1 ITRLP
6 ERLRL
11 PGTLAADAIGLPA
24 LAVAQAL
31 ALAHLGHSAQLPAAY
46 ALLTASVCARLLE
59 RRGSLAEVT
68 ALPALAALTAF
79 TAAWAAFGLAGGW
92 LGCFALTAAFG
103 YIAIARRDADDAHR
117 PLWDALT
124 VIVAYAALL
133 LTHLAIVT
141 GTPRAALPLVYGEAL
156 AGTLYLAFAEGR
168 RAALASVPPLAV
180 ALAISAGWASE
191 TVALGWSGAWCAIA
205 AIAYVLL
212 AERDASARLY
222 WRGCAALAGAVA
234 LLLAQFAIGVGG
246 VATAELPLTCAI
258 VLCAAALDALLRRDG
273 AIGLLP
279 LLAAQLGATATW
291 SAGGTRALDWY
302 GGW

>member
-1 ITRLP
+1 
-6 ERLRL
+6 
-11 PGTLAADAIGLPA
+11 
-24 LAVAQAL
+24 
-31 ALAHLGHSAQLPAAY
+31 
-46 ALLTASVCARLLE
+46 
-59 RRGSLAEVT
+59 
-68 ALPALAALTAF
+68 
-79 TAAWAAFGLAGGW
+79 
-92 LGCFALTAAFG
+92 
-103 YIAIARRDADDAHR
+103 
-117 PLWDALT
+117 
-124 VIVAYAALL
+124 
-133 LTHLAIVT
+133 
-141 GTPRAALPLVYGEAL
+141 
-156 AGTLYLAFAEGR
+156 LAFAEGR

-302 GGW
+302 GGWTAAAALGYLLLAETRPREREPWRQVSALTGAGALLLALAIAQNVAAMRWQLPLACALVLAGA